1 MAAGQQTGVGSGSG
15 GGRPLLSC
23 VRAARLPPFQCPL
36 LLLLQEH
43 YDYKDDKEEGGK
55 ERGKREG
62 GKERKKFFSDHFPL
76 SICGLLLCSVSSEVR
91 LLCNHLTCVC
101 PVNVAVTV

>member
-76 SICGLLLCSVSSEVR
+76 HLRPSTLFGVFGGAPSLQPLDLCLSG
-91 LLCNHLTCVC
+91 
-101 PVNVAVTV
+101 